1 MGDDHSGS
9 TTGPGPISVR
19 ARGRRTAWA
28 LRVLTL
34 VLVLSGLLARSG
46 AGAAPPQLTP
56 PLVPDPHLTPGATL
70 DVTTDDICVPGY
82 AKKVRNVPGAIK
94 QQAYTAYGI

>member
-1 MGDDHSGS
+1 
-9 TTGPGPISVR
+9 
-19 ARGRRTAWA
+19 
-28 LRVLTL
+28 

-94 QQAYTAYGI
+94 QQPDTAYGITRHAPGEYEIDHLISLEGVLKITLCSSPGAAP